1 LNYFYLNT
9 IILNKIRMSPIY
21 TKIHLAKVVGELLLG
36 KSLAEPRYTI
46 DKQCITIY
54 NFVSVDEN
62 GYQDTQDFIELA
74 PTSESYNLLDNKSR
88 KISVRK
94 CALFDKEQ
102 REIIINAIRVA
113 LVETNQSSQTSNIYI
128 LKDLSILVSSDDWSE
143 NHEMLH

>member
-1 LNYFYLNT
+1 
-9 IILNKIRMSPIY
+9 MSPIY
-21 TKIHLAKVVGELLLG
+21 TKIHLVKSVGELLG
-36 KSLAEPRYTI
+36 KSLAQPYYTI
-46 DKQCITIY
+46 DKQRITIY

-62 GYQDTQDFIELA
+62 GYQDTQDFIELV

-102 REIIINAIRVA
+102 REIIINAIRLA
-113 LVETNQSSQTSNIYI
+113 LIETNQASQTSNIYI

-143 NHEMLH
+143 NHEML

>member
-1 LNYFYLNT
+1 MDT
-9 IILNKIRMSPIY
+9 I
-21 TKIHLAKVVGELLLG
+21 AKTLFKHTMRYEE
-36 KSLAEPRYTI
+36 KQPRYTI
-46 DKQCITIY
+46 DNQRITIY

-74 PTSESYNLLDNKSR
+74 PKCESYNLLDNKSR

-94 CALFDKEQ
+94 CALFDKKQ

-113 LVETNQSSQTSNIYI
+113 LTETNQASEMDNIYI

-143 NHEMLH
+143 DHEML